1 MKKPHPKQAAFETIA
16 LREQL
21 PRTGYAEHSTPVFL
35 TSSFVFND
43 AEDMRASFAEEKQK
57 DLYSRYTNPNTNEF
71 VNKMVALEKAE
82 SGCAFA
88 TGMAAIYATLA
99 ALLQQGDHI
108 LACRALFGATNTLM
122 NKYLPRWGIET
133 TYFDIDEVDRLD
145 QKRQKNT
152 RLLFVETP
160 TNPAVDILDLQKLG
174 EFARQHN
181 LLLVVDNTFATPYLQ
196 QPIAFGADVVVH
208 SATKFIDGQG
218 RVLGGV
224 AVGKAP
230 LIEEIYLFGRISGPS
245 LSPFNA
251 WLLSKSLET
260 LAVRM
265 DRHCQNAMQVAQYL
279 ESQPRVAGVKYPF
292 LESHPS
298 HELAR
303 RQMRQGGSLIAFE
316 LTGGLAAGRRF
327 LDKLKMCS
335 LSANLGDSRTIA
347 THPAS
352 TTHSKLSPQER
363 ARAGISDGL
372 VRLSVGLE
380 HVDDIIADLDQ
391 ALVSE

>member
-16 LREQL
+16 LRKQL

-35 TSSFVFND
+35 TSSFVFDD

-145 QKRQKNT
+145 HKRQKNT

-160 TNPAVDILDLQKLG
+160 TNPSVDILDLQKLG

-196 QPIAFGADVVVH
+196 QPIVFGADVVVH

-316 LTGGLAAGRRF
+316 LTDGLAAGRRF

-363 ARAGISDGL
+363 AQAGISDGL

-380 HVDDIIADLDQ
+380 HIDDIIADLDQ
-391 ALVSE
+391 ALASE